1 MAAHYFA
8 SVDGKAAIDQKA
20 LENLTRFLA
29 LQEEV
34 ASGKVF
40 SPLQSSTEGAA
51 KAQPRQHYGYVA
63 PGAYATTS
71 NQRVPLGSSGQHHMV
86 GGLANGSYVY
96 MATQEPRQRSINT
109 RDRGAALSPGASAQG
124 LRVVNLQPP
133 LNANLINKNM

>member
-20 LENLTRFLA
+20 LENLNRFLA

-51 KAQPRQHYGYVA
+51 KVQAR
-63 PGAYATTS
+63 
-71 NQRVPLGSSGQHHMV
+71 
-86 GGLANGSYVY
+86 
-96 MATQEPRQRSINT
+96 
-109 RDRGAALSPGASAQG
+109 
-124 LRVVNLQPP
+124 
-133 LNANLINKNM
+133 